1 MPSTE
6 REDSRDRELVLK
18 HQPSFSDS
26 GRASVPM
33 YAHSAR
39 VNTTLLQL
47 NGPLLIGLHSL
58 FFRSDKLIRNTTG
71 GTAQTQI
78 ALHPH
83 CLSTQARRVRQQ
95 SQTLPRI
102 LPLQQRRYQLRLE
115 KAHTQSILHRKSRP
129 RSHWSRVTSASN
141 PSQMAVCA
149 TETVIPTH

>member
-33 YAHSAR
+33 YAQSPR
-39 VNTTLLQL
+39 VHTTLLL
-47 NGPLLIGLHSL
+47 YGLLLIGLHSL
-58 FFRSDKLIRNTTG
+58 FFRSDKLIRNTIG
-71 GTAQTQI
+71 GTARTQI
-78 ALHPH
+78 ALHHH

-95 SQTLPRI
+95 SQTLPRTS
-102 LPLQQRRYQLRLE
+102 PLQQRRYQLRLE
-115 KAHTQSILHRKSRP
+115 RAHTQSILHRKSRP

-149 TETVIPTH
+149 TATVIPTH

>member
-33 YAHSAR
+33 YAHS
-39 VNTTLLQL
+39 VHVDTTLLL
-47 NGPLLIGLHSL
+47 NGLLSIELHSL
-58 FFRSDKLIRNTTG
+58 VFRFDKLIRKTTG
-71 GTAQTQI
+71 GTALTRI
-78 ALHPH
+78 ALHLHYP
-83 CLSTQARRVRQQ
+83 STPALRVRQQ
-95 SQTLPRI
+95 SRTLPRI
-102 LPLQQRRYQLRLE
+102 LPLQQRPYQLRLE
-115 KAHTQSILHRKSRP
+115 RAHTQSILHRKSRP